1 MANLLSN
8 LGPES
13 SAPASKPTLT
23 SRQPRKIDR
32 PQRPKQRSS
41 AHVHLTLTEPS
52 QQITDLPTSNGN
64 KDISHKAI
72 ENDLVKDDDY
82 GFDDMDMDMDMDFD
96 NIKDDVEPAVQV
108 KKEVTIKTEDDD
120 DTSTTKTVSHLRIKE
135 EPRDPTLQDWQSTEA
150 NVKSDILDA
159 TPVTEDP
166 ATLKLLENDGSLHFW
181 WYDAYEHREKG
192 SVYLFGKV

>member
-1 MANLLSN
+1 
-8 LGPES
+8 LGPET
-13 SAPASKPTLT
+13 SAPVSKPTLT

-52 QQITDLPTSNGN
+52 QQITELPTGNGSTQSSN
-64 KDISHKAI
+64 HKAI

-96 NIKDDVEPAVQV
+96 DNTKEDVEPAKV
-108 KKEVTIKTEDDD
+108 KKEVAIKTEEDDD
-120 DTSTTKTVSHLRIKE
+120 ASTTKAASHLRIKE

-166 ATLKLLENDGSLHFW
+166 TSLKLLENDGSLNFW